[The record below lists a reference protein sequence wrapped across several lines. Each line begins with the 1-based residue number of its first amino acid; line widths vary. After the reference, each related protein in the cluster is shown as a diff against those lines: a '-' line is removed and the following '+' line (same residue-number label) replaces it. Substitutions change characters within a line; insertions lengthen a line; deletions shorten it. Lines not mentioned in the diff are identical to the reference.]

1 MKGQDVMTIEE
12 NATTLK
18 VLLAIA
24 KVQPEK
30 APMLWQAARIVMNM
44 PASKMPKE
52 AAYSD
57 SIELET
63 KTKSS
68 ENALNENQK
77 KPETAFLPLQAEFD
91 YEDENGLHTHR
102 TVILIAMTDGRD
114 IKRNR
119 AVPIADRYGYLL
131 TGYCT
136 LRKQIRSFRSSRI
149 SNLRTFTE
157 GEAKE
162 PNRQWRQA
170 VAS

>member
-1 MKGQDVMTIEE
+1 MTIED

-44 PASKMPKE
+44 PASKMPKDTAQTGE
-52 AAYSD
+52 
-57 SIELET
+57 IELET
-63 KTKSS
+63 KTKAGTKSS
-68 ENALNENQK
+68 QDSAGENQK
-77 KPETAFLPLQAEFD
+77 NPETAFLPLQAEFD
-91 YEDENGLHTHR
+91 YEDENGLHSHR

-119 AVPIADRYGYLL
+119 VVPIADRYGYLL

-162 PNRQWRQA
+162 PNRQWRPA